1 MRDLVC
7 VSREN
12 AFYIL
17 KDSKALDFGGRASLW
32 LSFTLSHY
40 IDSIHMTGQHFFGF
54 LSKKIKYLKVNYQNG
69 KINFVKFLIVFHFH
83 HVMYMIQIVL

>member
-12 AFYIL
+12 AFHIL
-17 KDSKALDFGGRASLW
+17 KDGKALDFGVRASLW

-40 IDSIHMTGQHFFGF
+40 IDSIHMNSQHFFGF
-54 LSKKIKYLKVNYQNG
+54 LSNKIKYLKVNYTFE
-69 KINFVKFLIVFHFH
+69 KPTYSTWFLLMIEFLYRIVEVF
-83 HVMYMIQIVL
+83 